1 MNSDNAQQRLT
12 FGLAVFVCVAG
23 NPLGKTLKQ
32 ESGAKKPPEQA
43 AKGKFRSG
51 FAADARI
58 IRVDSR
64 AVKSTLTMLV
74 IGEYFALQ

>member
-32 ESGAKKPPEQA
+32 ESGTKKTA
-43 AKGKFRSG
+43 
-51 FAADARI
+51 
-58 IRVDSR
+58 
-64 AVKSTLTMLV
+64 
-74 IGEYFALQ
+74 